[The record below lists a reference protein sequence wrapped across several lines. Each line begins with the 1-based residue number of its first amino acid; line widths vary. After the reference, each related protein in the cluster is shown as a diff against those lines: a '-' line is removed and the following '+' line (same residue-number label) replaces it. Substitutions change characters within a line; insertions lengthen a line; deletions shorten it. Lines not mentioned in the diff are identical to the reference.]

1 MKLKGINPIERNIEK
16 IVLGVVFVAL
26 LGALAM
32 QFLVQPNRVQVDGNR
47 TIPPQDIYLAL
58 ADEAEALRGKI
69 DDSNPEL
76 PSVPETDLQERFVA
90 GRRANASGV
99 DRLALVTAPG
109 VDVLSD
115 VDVDPGSAVATG
127 GAVVTPRA
135 PAPVNPVA
143 YAQWGVIDP
152 FTLAQH
158 SELSSFVPSGQPY
171 DLASVSVEA
180 VFSGTELGEMLA
192 SGNETLR
199 PIPGAWRRNVELVGI
214 EIERQRRL
222 DDGTW
227 GESEPATPPPGAFN
241 ALGDVNLE
249 SADLSD
255 VLDAASSAA
264 RNRQA
269 VVQPRPTGVIAGPVW
284 DRPTRAMEIAAQLS
298 EPNSLPRLRLD
309 LARAEQALRELE
321 DRQAAQSDRQ
331 RPTGRT
337 GSGGGEGG
345 RLGEAGAGR
354 PSASRPS
361 QQRPTGLEGRIR
373 ETQDNIRELQGRIAE
388 AERELEDARDA
399 EQNALDL
406 PLFEL
411 SEIRI
416 WGHDIG
422 VTPGEAYRYRIR
434 AVINNPLYRK
444 GAQLDPDDDAQ
455 QSLAREPLVHGA
467 WSDWTEPV
475 MVGARTQY
483 FVTNA
488 SSDSRLGRSGS
499 QATFDVYHMFYG
511 HYRSDRALLEPG
523 DAVHVRVGVPQGF
536 VTFDE
541 EGLSEEDMRKYIT
554 SQAAYGEELPEG
566 IEWTPT
572 ELDVSVPAYLLD
584 VSELPLTREGA
595 LGKQEVIRQVVIRT
609 PDGRLEV
616 RRPSEEVAQAGYEAA
631 RASATG
637 GQVMD
642 LRLPEATGVA
652 RRAIGPG
659 PRPIFGGEGGE
670 GGRVRE
676 GP

>member
-32 QFLVQPNRVQVDGNR
+32 QFLVQPNRVPVDGNR
-47 TIPPQDIYLAL
+47 SIRPQDIYLAL

-69 DDSNPEL
+69 DDTSPEL
-76 PSVPETDLQERFVA
+76 PSVPKTDLQERFIA
-90 GRRANASGV
+90 GRSSNASGV

-127 GAVVTPRA
+127 GPVVTPRA
-135 PAPVNPVA
+135 PAPTDPVA

-158 SELSSFVPSGQPY
+158 SELSSFVPPAQPY

-199 PIPGAWRRNVELVGI
+199 AIPGAWRRNVELVGV
-214 EIERQRRL
+214 EIERQRLL

-241 ALGDVNLE
+241 ALEDVNLA

-284 DRPTRAMEIAAQLS
+284 DRPTRAREIAAQLF

-309 LARAEQALRELE
+309 LAKAEQTLRELE

-331 RPTGRT
+331 RPSGRPT
-337 GSGGGEGG
+337 TSGGEGG
-345 RLGEAGAGR
+345 RLGDPGGGR
-354 PSASRPS
+354 PSANRPG
-361 QQRPTGLEGRIR
+361 QQRPTGLEGRLR
-373 ETQDNIRELQGRIAE
+373 ETQDNIRDLEGRIAE
-388 AERELEDARDA
+388 AERELENARDA
-399 EQNALDL
+399 EQDSLDL

-411 SEIRI
+411 SEFRI

-475 MVGARTQY
+475 SVGDRTQF

-523 DAVHVRVGVPQGF
+523 DGVHVRVGVPQGF

-541 EGLSEEDMRKYIT
+541 EDLDAEAMRKYIS
-554 SQAAYGEELPEG
+554 SQASYGEELPEG

-572 ELDVSVPAYLLD
+572 ELEVSVPAYLLD
-584 VSELPLTREGA
+584 VSELPLTRAGA

-616 RRPSEEVAQAGYEAA
+616 RRPSEEVSDAGYEAA

-637 GQVMD
+637 GQIMD
-642 LRLPEATGVA
+642 LRLPEDAGVA
-652 RRAIGPG
+652 RRSPRGG
-659 PRPIFGGEGGE
+659 PRPIFGGEGSE